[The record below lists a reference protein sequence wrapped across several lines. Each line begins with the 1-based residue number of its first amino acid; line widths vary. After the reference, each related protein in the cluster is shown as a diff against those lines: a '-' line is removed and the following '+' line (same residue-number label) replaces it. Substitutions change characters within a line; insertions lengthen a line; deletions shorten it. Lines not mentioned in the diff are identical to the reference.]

1 MSKGVEA
8 RFTWDNETAIHS
20 SELFYKYE
28 FRHSY
33 RRYVGWAFIAM
44 AQFGVVGALKHDSYG
59 MLIVSS
65 FLLLYWYGVRW
76 QLRKRLVK
84 QLFTT
89 SPLADKEIVTSFTK
103 EGMQTDAS
111 LVSWNEVHKVV
122 EAKSGF
128 LLYADNQSSFFPKE
142 GFTSSEER
150 LTLRELITKND
161 VIYEKE
167 L

>member
-1 MSKGVEA
+1 MSNGVEA
-8 RFTWDNETAIHS
+8 RFTWDKETAIRS

-33 RRYVGWAFIAM
+33 RRYTGWAFIAM

-65 FLLLYWYGVRW
+65 LLLLYWYGVRW
-76 QLRKRLVK
+76 QLRKRLAK

-89 SPLADKEIVTSFTK
+89 SPLVNKEIVTSFTK
-103 EGMQTDAS
+103 EGMQTDTS
-111 LVSWNEVHKVV
+111 LVSWKEVHKVV
-122 EAKSGF
+122 EVKSGF
-128 LLYADNQSSFFPKE
+128 LLYADKQSSFFPKE

-150 LTLRELITKND
+150 LALRELITKND
-161 VIYEKE
+161 VIYEKA